1 MRSDAEDSLQQ
12 QPIQQRCYDE
22 ARNNW
27 NTAEVGHVYTMDIF
41 LFPFSF
47 SFWVAEML
55 FFVTYLV
62 DRFREKEYFLRN
74 SEDIFMPRKER
85 GVFMLS

>member
-12 QPIQQRCYDE
+12 QPVQQRYYDE
-22 ARNNW
+22 AWNDW
-27 NTAEVGHVYTMDIF
+27 NTAEVGHVYTVDIF
-41 LFPFSF
+41 LFAFSF

-62 DRFREKEYFLRN
+62 HRFREKEYFFRENWKTFLCRC
-74 SEDIFMPRKER
+74 R
-85 GVFMLS
+85 L